1 MNNIIK
7 ALNFNFQ
14 YWSKL
19 LVLIVLSIINTQ
31 LVTAQ
36 QTKLTGATYQV
47 RAKAMVK
54 LWSSVSPKGGDM
66 KYTAPYY
73 WTKIFCKCGSG

>member
-19 LVLIVLSIINTQ
+19 LVIVVLSITNTQ

-36 QTKLTGATYQV
+36 QTKLTGATYQE

>member
-66 KYTAPYY
+66 K
-73 WTKIFCKCGSG
+73 

>member
-1 MNNIIK
+1 MNK
-7 ALNFNFQ
+7 LNVFSNFSRQ
-14 YWSKL
+14 YWLKIVS
-19 LVLIVLSIINTQ
+19 LIILSIAIVQHGN
-31 LVTAQ
+31 AQ